1 MCLAI
6 PGKVLRISDENGIRM
21 GQVEFGDVMQPVSLN
36 FTPDVIVGEYVLV
49 HVGFA
54 ISRVDAS
61 EAERVWCMLV
71 QMELL
76 ADELPAENAE
86 HRQEQL

>member
-6 PGKVLRISDENGIRM
+6 PGKVIRIVEENGIRM
-21 GQVEFGDVMQPVSLN
+21 GQVEFGGVIQPVSLN
-36 FTPDVIVGEYVLV
+36 FTPDVVVGEYVLV

-54 ISRVDAS
+54 ISRVDAA
-61 EAERVWCMLV
+61 EAERVWGMLE

-76 ADELPAENAE
+76 ADELPAVNAE
-86 HRQEQL
+86 HR